1 MVYMVFSVT
10 ARGYSVSAFSH
21 HTYLYNLPY
30 VRVFLWVSSLCSF
43 LNVRLVKF
51 QVVMAANMKSTAF
64 WDIAPCRL
72 VEVD

>member
-1 MVYMVFSVT
+1 VFLHMFI
-10 ARGYSVSAFSH
+10 RFSH

-30 VRVFLWVSSLCSF
+30 VGVLLWVSSLCSF